1 MLTVTVEEG
10 QKTGDQSK
18 SPPPAPVVPNSVPRK
33 VSPTPIVKSSTTTLP
48 KSSSPSSITA
58 LLGTRPRRATGRTL
72 GSRNPDFQV
81 SLLISKMCSLR
92 YQPPL
97 LVQSLFL
104 TSRLRITQI
113 NIKQFKQLCGSY
125 MCLILHK
132 LTFCHKVDAA
142 ILPPITGG
150 ASRELRNV
158 SPSSTTTSGTPSS
171 RYFLCPNPF
180 DQIHPCPSSSFFQS

>member
-33 VSPTPIVKSSTTTLP
+33 VSPTPIVKSSTTMLP

-81 SLLISKMCSLR
+81 SLIISKMCSLR
-92 YQPPL
+92 YQPPS

-104 TSRLRITQI
+104 ASRLRITQI

-171 RYFLCPNPF
+171 RYFF
-180 DQIHPCPSSSFFQS
+180 VSKSF

>member
-48 KSSSPSSITA
+48 KSSSASSITA

-81 SLLISKMCSLR
+81 SLIISKMCSLC

-125 MCLILHK
+125 PHLYMCLILHK
-132 LTFCHKVDAA
+132 LTFCVSQ
-142 ILPPITGG
+142 GG
-150 ASRELRNV
+150 CCNT
-158 SPSSTTTSGTPSS
+158 SSNNWRCESGTQECISIFYHYKWNS
-171 RYFLCPNPF
+171 IFKVF
-180 DQIHPCPSSSFFQS
+180 FVSKSF